1 MSRFR
6 RGLMWAGLIAI
17 ILLIFLSIYGAFV
30 GAERA
35 KDFFNSLPL
44 SVYWLAL
51 TVMLIAGV
59 GSFRRLVRVPSLL
72 LIHLGCILVLVGAM
86 WGSNAGHELQRRVSG
101 IDKFPRGNM
110 VIYEGRST
118 NLVQLED
125 DMPIDSFGELPF
137 SIRLKDF
144 RLEYYEP
151 AYLQIQSREEQ
162 RWKIPVK
169 INTEFSLGADLGT
182 VTIVKAFEN
191 FKITIDGD
199 KRTAFDAPQPGYN
212 PALEVQIKHPDGTVR
227 TQYAFK
233 RFPGHIHTEDK
244 FLLRYQRTIS
254 DYVSELQVIKNKEV
268 VAEKSIEVNHPLHF
282 GGYHFYQ
289 HYYDAQAG
297 RYTILMVVSDSGLN
311 VVYAGFLMLCIG
323 VFWQLWPRRL
333 SFAGAKLKSG

>member
-1 MSRFR
+1 MNTFR
-6 RGLMWAGLIAI
+6 RGLMWAGLTAI
-17 ILLIFLSIYGAFV
+17 ILLIFLSVYGAFA

-35 KDFFNSLPL
+35 KNFFNSLPL

-51 TVMLIAGV
+51 TVMLIAGLAV
-59 GSFRRLVRVPSLL
+59 FGRLARVPSLM
-72 LIHLGCILVLVGAM
+72 LIHLGCILILIGSM
-86 WGSNAGHELQRRVSG
+86 WGSEDGHRLQKQLFG
-101 IDKFPRGNM
+101 IDKILAGEM
-110 VIYEGRST
+110 VIFEGYSENRVT
-118 NLVQLED
+118 MENNERTKK
-125 DMPIDSFGELPF
+125 LPF
-137 SIRLKDF
+137 IIRLKDF
-144 RLEYYEP
+144 RLEYYKPE
-151 AYLQIQSREEQ
+151 YLHIQSRDGQ
-162 RWKIPVK
+162 RWRIPVK
-169 INTEFSLGADLGT
+169 ANTEFSLGSDFGT
-182 VTIVKAFEN
+182 VTVVRVFEN

-199 KRTAFDAPQPGYN
+199 KRTAYDDPRPGYN
-212 PALEVQIKHPDGTVR
+212 PSLEVQIKHPDGTVR

-289 HYYDAQAG
+289 HLYDAQAG
-297 RYTILMVVSDSGLN
+297 RYTVLMVVSDSGLN

-323 VFWQLWPRRL
+323 VFWQLWLRRL

>member
-1 MSRFR
+1 MNRFR

-17 ILLIFLSIYGAFV
+17 ILLIFLSVYGAFA

-35 KDFFNSLPL
+35 KNFFNSLPL

-51 TVMLIAGV
+51 TVMLIAGLAV
-59 GSFRRLVRVPSLL
+59 FGRLARVPSLM
-72 LIHLGCILVLVGAM
+72 LIHLGCILILIGSM
-86 WGSNAGHELQRRVSG
+86 WGSEGGHRLQKQLFG
-101 IDKFPRGNM
+101 IDKIPAGEM
-110 VIYEGRST
+110 VIFEGYSENRVTMENSELT
-118 NLVQLED
+118 KK
-125 DMPIDSFGELPF
+125 LPF
-137 SIRLKDF
+137 IIRLKDF
-144 RLEYYEP
+144 RLEYYKPE
-151 AYLQIQSREEQ
+151 YLHIQSRDGQ
-162 RWKIPVK
+162 RWRIPVK
-169 INTEFSLGADLGT
+169 INTEFSLGSDIGT
-182 VTIVKAFEN
+182 VTIVRAFEN

-199 KRTAFDAPQPGYN
+199 KRTAYDDPRPGYN

-289 HYYDAQAG
+289 HEYDAQAG
-297 RYTILMVVSDSGLN
+297 RYTVLMVVSDSGLN

-323 VFWQLWPRRL
+323 VFWQLWLRRL

>member
-101 IDKFPRGNM
+101 IDKFPAGEM
-110 VIYEGRST
+110 VIFEGYSENRVT
-118 NLVQLED
+118 MENNERTKK
-125 DMPIDSFGELPF
+125 LPF
-137 SIRLKDF
+137 IIRLKDF

-151 AYLQIQSREEQ
+151 EYLQIQSREEQ

-169 INTEFSLGADLGT
+169 INTEFSLGADLGAVT
-182 VTIVKAFEN
+182 VVRVFEN

-199 KRTAFDAPQPGYN
+199 KRTAYDDPRPGYN

-227 TQYAFK
+227 TQYAFEHS
-233 RFPGHIHTEDK
+233 PGHIHTEDK

-268 VAEKSIEVNHPLHF
+268 VAEKNIEVNHPLHF

-289 HYYDAQAG
+289 HYYDARAG
-297 RYTILMVVSDSGLN
+297 QYTLLMVVSDSGLN